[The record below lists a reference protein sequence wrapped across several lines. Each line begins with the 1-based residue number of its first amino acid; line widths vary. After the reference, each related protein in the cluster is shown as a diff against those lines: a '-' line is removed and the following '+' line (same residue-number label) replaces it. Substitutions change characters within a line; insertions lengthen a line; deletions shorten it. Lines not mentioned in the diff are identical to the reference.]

1 MATTSVNERRSDRI
15 SGLPDD
21 LLRRILWN
29 LSTKDSVRTSLL
41 SKRWRYLWKH
51 VPALDLDSFNF
62 PDYWG
67 LKYFFDTFMEESNK
81 NVNLERFRWVYD
93 ADLEEHCEDSF
104 VSLMDDVVN
113 RGVSHMTLVSKVDA
127 PDSVRM
133 PLSLYSCATL
143 VSLTLYG
150 VAFDAPPKS
159 KLELVSLPCLKTMHL
174 EAVKF
179 DGASIFETLVSRCS
193 AINELIVVTHPR
205 DHLGVVCVR
214 SPSLRLFKL
223 ESMREEGGD
232 PEVVIH
238 APKLEYMSII
248 NYQSESFIVQSI
260 APYAK
265 VNIDLNFD
273 VEEDDDDHMIL
284 GFLTAISTV
293 QEMTISAR
301 TLEIAD
307 CYRLDPLPQFF
318 NLTCLHASLP
328 ESSWEMFA
336 TFLGYCPNLNSL
348 DLEFDGLPETKEIKD
363 SFVPQCF
370 KLSVKFVLLKIPTTV
385 TKTSSKMQLARY
397 FIRECLVLKKL
408 MLNESFGN
416 VINKVKKI
424 PKRVTGCEVVML
436 NPAYEVNSHGSSV
449 LPMIYEN
456 MFIPKILDH

>member
-1 MATTSVNERRSDRI
+1 MATTSVNQRRSDRI

-21 LLRRILWN
+21 LLRRILSN
-29 LSTKDSVRTSLL
+29 LSTKDSVRTSVL
-41 SKRWRYLWKH
+41 SNRWRYLWKH
-51 VPALDLDSFNF
+51 VPTLDLDSR
-62 PDYWG
+62 G
-67 LKYFFDTFMEESNK
+67 LKYFFDTFMEESNQ
-81 NVNLERFRWVYD
+81 NVKLERFRWVYD
-93 ADLEEHCEDSF
+93 ADVEEHCETSF
-104 VSLMDDVVN
+104 VSLIDDVVN

-150 VAFDAPPKS
+150 VALDAPPKS
-159 KLELVSLPCLKTMHL
+159 ELVSLPCLKTMHL

-179 DGASIFETLVSRCS
+179 DGALIFETLVSRCS
-193 AINELIVVTHPR
+193 AINELIIVTHPH

-232 PEVVIH
+232 PEVKIY

-260 APYAK
+260 GPYAK
-265 VNIDLNFD
+265 VNIDLHFD
-273 VEEDDDDHMIL
+273 VEEDDDDDMIL

-293 QEMTISAR
+293 REMTISAR

-307 CYRLDPLPQFF
+307 CYGLDPLPQFF
-318 NLTCLHASLP
+318 NLTSLHALLP

-348 DLEFDGLPETKEIKD
+348 DLEFDGLPETEEIKD

-370 KLSVKFVLLKIPTTV
+370 KSSVKFVLLKIPTIV

-397 FIRECLVLKKL
+397 FIRECLVLSKL
-408 MLNESFGN
+408 MLNESFRN

-436 NPAYEVNSHGSSV
+436 NPAYEVSSHGSSV

-456 MFIPKILDH
+456 MFIPKILDD